1 MLETSRDNI
10 RKQSEKEN
18 CKVYRIDSKPLE
30 GKELEQSPEES
41 KTFLVETS
49 PKVDGIYKMLESLQK
64 DNREFKQKIR
74 EHEVTIGDLVSKEN
88 SRSYYEIIGSRRF
101 LCVMS
106 LVYELEH
113 NINTMTTNLANM
125 LHTKSPREYRT
136 LVLSKNNKKKTIT
149 WDLCSLNISGERLYP
164 CFVYGMVKTRRA
176 CGVER

>member
-74 EHEVTIGDLVSKEN
+74 EHEVTHKELQQTQKEYQQKIREHEVTHKEFQQTQKEYQQKIGEHEDTHKE
-88 SRSYYEIIGSRRF
+88 F
-101 LCVMS
+101 F
-106 LVYELEH
+106 
-113 NINTMTTNLANM
+113 
-125 LHTKSPREYRT
+125 
-136 LVLSKNNKKKTIT
+136 NK
-149 WDLCSLNISGERLYP
+149 R
-164 CFVYGMVKTRRA
+164 
-176 CGVER
+176 